1 MNRQELVK
9 AIADE
14 SGHSQSTVGEVLNSL
29 ISTVQNV
36 VASGDKISLVGFGTF
51 ESTKQAERQGRNPS
65 TGAPITIAASIKPK
79 FTPGKSFKDR
89 VNQ

>member
-14 SGHSQSTVGEVLNSL
+14 SGHSQSTVGEVLNSF
-29 ISTVQNV
+29 ISNVQEA
-36 VASGDKISLVGFGTF
+36 VAAGAKVSLTGFGTF
-51 ESTKQAERQGRNPS
+51 DSIVRDERKGRNPS
-65 TGAPITIAASIKPK
+65 TGAPISIPESIKPK
-79 FTPGKSFKDR
+79 FTPGKAFKDR

>member
-29 ISTVQNV
+29 ISTVQ
-36 VASGDKISLVGFGTF
+36 KCRCRR
-51 ESTKQAERQGRNPS
+51 RQG
-65 TGAPITIAASIKPK
+65 
-79 FTPGKSFKDR
+79 
-89 VNQ
+89 